1 MRGLIKPSNDNEF
14 LHVHV
19 KEHLFK
25 MSLYQFV
32 TLNKMLKVKHAFK
45 CMVLKNLDLQ
55 EVKIKK
61 LSINKALKVT

>member
-1 MRGLIKPSNDNEF
+1 MTMNTYK
-14 LHVHV
+14 
-19 KEHLFK
+19 HLFK

-32 TLNKMLKVKHAFK
+32 TLNEMLKVKHAFK

>member
-32 TLNKMLKVKHAFK
+32 TLNEMLKVKHAFK

-55 EVKIKK
+55 EVKYRSYPLTKH
-61 LSINKALKVT
+61 

>member
-1 MRGLIKPSNDNEF
+1 MRGLIKPSNDYEF

-32 TLNKMLKVKHAFK
+32 TLNEMLKVKHAFN

-55 EVKIKK
+55 EVKI
-61 LSINKALKVT
+61 

>member
-32 TLNKMLKVKHAFK
+32 TLNEMLKVKHAFK

-55 EVKIKK
+55 KYRSYPLTKH
-61 LSINKALKVT
+61 

>member
-14 LHVHV
+14 LHV

-55 EVKIKK
+55 EVKI
-61 LSINKALKVT
+61 